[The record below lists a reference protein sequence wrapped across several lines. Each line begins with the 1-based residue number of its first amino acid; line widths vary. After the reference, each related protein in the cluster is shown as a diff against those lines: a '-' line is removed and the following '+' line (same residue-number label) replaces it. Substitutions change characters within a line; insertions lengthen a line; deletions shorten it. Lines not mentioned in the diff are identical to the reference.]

1 MSAETSAAHH
11 SEDGLPEFSPNI
23 ATATAIAS
31 SKLFPAAVNE
41 LEKILN
47 LLQNEHRRRS
57 TGFFC

>member
-23 ATATAIAS
+23 ATAAAIAS

-47 LLQNEHRRRS
+47 LLQNEHRRR
-57 TGFFC
+57 